1 MFLKEKRIL
10 CSFLFLALLTGTFF
24 TLYIVEVTAEEAY
37 TCPKLAVDMDE
48 TESKEDEVIV
58 DVKGAVVNPGVYRV
72 KKGTIIQEVLN
83 LAGGL
88 HKNADTTN
96 LNLSKKVSSEMVI
109 TVFTKEEIKHMNVE
123 KEPIHEDTPNDSKP
137 ENNGLISLNHA
148 TLEELMELPGI
159 GEAKARI
166 IIEYRENCG
175 KFKKKEELK
184 NIKGIGEKV
193 YEKLESYITI

>member
-1 MFLKEKRIL
+1 MEKFLMFLKEKRIL

-72 KKGTIIQEVLN
+72 KKGTIIQEDLN
-83 LAGGL
+83 LAG
-88 HKNADTTN
+88 
-96 LNLSKKVSSEMVI
+96 VI